1 MQTVLCVDDD
11 RNLCRIIAK
20 ALEGEGYRVR
30 TAHDGDSA
38 LETFHAESPD
48 LVLLDLLLPGRD
60 GFEVLGAIR
69 ERPSDDAKVPALLI
83 SGCSKTPAYEDKAG
97 ALGVDAFLTKPVPLD
112 VLLEQVR
119 TSLAG
124 ARTPEVEAASRK
136 APKILDGTLE
146 ELPFP
151 ALLNHLH
158 GLRATGALVLKCG
171 KKQKGLQFRDGRPVG
186 VRSNQVGECLGNLLV
201 RMGRIDRDVLQ
212 ESLRRMRKGEGLQG
226 DILVAMEVLSEDEV
240 TNALRVQAE
249 EKLFEVFE
257 WAEGSFQFRRDSR
270 LKGASTLGL
279 ERKPASIIVSGVT
292 SRFPIQRIDAELRAH
307 SGAMVVAG
315 ESPYYLFQDVT
326 LESSAQKLLERLTRG
341 VPVDELL
348 QADDTSRRMLYALLC
363 TQMVQV
369 REGAPHEVEAAQAAD
384 AIAAARA
391 RLQSVRGPE
400 PDPQEEWVRGELAS
414 IAERI
419 RGKDHYGVLG
429 VSENPNDEEVRE
441 AYVHLAKRTHPD
453 RFSNAGDAV
462 RRLAEE
468 IFGRVSQAHESLAD
482 ARARE
487 AYRLQL
493 ARGAR
498 REEELEEG
506 RRALAAEKEFQKGL
520 GFLKARRH
528 NPAFEAFKES
538 VELYPK
544 EGEYLAYLGWTRFL
558 SAQSD
563 REARREAVKALKQA
577 IKLAP
582 DSEKP
587 YLLLG
592 QLYKACNAEEQAE
605 RMFMKAVQQ
614 KADCVEALRE
624 LRLINLRREKQKS
637 LVRRLLRR

>member
-20 ALEGEGYRVR
+20 ALEGEGYEVR
-30 TAHDGDSA
+30 TANDGDAA
-38 LETFHAESPD
+38 LESFYAMPPD

-60 GFEVLGAIR
+60 GFEVLSAIR
-69 ERPSDDAKVPALLI
+69 ERSTDDAKVPALLI
-83 SGCSKTPAYEDKAG
+83 SGCSKTPAYEEKAA

-112 VLLEQVR
+112 TLLDQVR
-119 TSLAG
+119 TALAG
-124 ARTPEVEAASRK
+124 ASSSEVREAPRDP
-136 APKILDGTLE
+136 PKVLDGTLE

-158 GLRATGALVLKCG
+158 GLRATGALILKSG
-171 KKQKGLQFRDGRPVG
+171 KKQKGIQMLDGRSVG

-201 RMGRIDRDVLQ
+201 RMGRIDRQTLQ
-212 ESLRRMRKGEGLQG
+212 ESLRRMKKGEGLQG
-226 DILVAMEVLSEDEV
+226 DILVAMEVLAEDEL

-257 WAEGSFQFRRDSR
+257 WAEGSFQFRRASR
-270 LKGASTLGL
+270 LKGASTLGV

-292 SRFPIQRIDAELRAH
+292 SRFPIKRIDAELRAH
-307 SGAMVVAG
+307 QGAMIVAG

-326 LESSAQKLLERLTRG
+326 LESSAQMLLQRLTRG

-348 QADDTSRRMLYALLC
+348 ETDESSRRMLYALLC

-369 REGAPHEVEAAQAAD
+369 REGAPPDVEEAQAAD

-391 RLQSVRGPE
+391 RLSAVQEPRPDPELESVR
-400 PDPQEEWVRGELAS
+400 VELTAL
-414 IAERI
+414 ADRI
-419 RGKDHYGVLG
+419 RGKDFYGILG
-429 VSENPNDEEVRE
+429 VREQPTDEEVRY
-441 AYVHLAKRTHPD
+441 AYVDLAKRTHPD

-468 IFGRVSQAHESLAD
+468 IFGLVSQAHESLAD

-487 AYRLQL
+487 AYRLQ
-493 ARGAR
+493 RVQGAR
-498 REEELEEG
+498 LEEELEEG

-520 GFLKARRH
+520 GFLKARRY
-528 NPAFEAFKES
+528 NPAFEAFKEA
-538 VELYPK
+538 VELYPQ
-544 EGEYLAYLGWTRFL
+544 EGEYMAYLGWTRFL
-558 SAQSD
+558 SAQKD
-563 REARREAVKALKQA
+563 KGARKEAVKALKQA
-577 IKLAP
+577 LKLAP

-592 QLYKACNAEEQAE
+592 QLYKACEAEEHAE

-614 KADCVEALRE
+614 KPDCVEALRE
-624 LRLINLRREKQKS
+624 LRLINLRREKQKG